1 MNVEGSFKITA
12 SRRAVWNA
20 LQDPQVLAKC
30 LPGCEELTPSG
41 TDAYVARLRVG
52 IAAVKGNYQGTVAI
66 HDKVPPERFRMTV
79 EGKGNPGFLK
89 GEGTIELSEQAG
101 ETTIAYRGTI
111 QVGGLIA
118 GVGQRLV
125 HGAARMVLNNF
136 FKTLA
141 EQFD

>member
-1 MNVEGSFKITA
+1 MNVEGNYKSTA
-12 SRRAVWNA
+12 AREAVWNA
-20 LQDPQVLAKC
+20 LQDPRVLAKC

-41 TDAYVARLRVG
+41 ADTYSARLKMG
-52 IAAVKGNYQGTVAI
+52 IAAVKGNYQGKITI
-66 HDKVPPERFRMTV
+66 QDKVPPESYRMTV
-79 EGKGNPGFLK
+79 EGKGKPGFLK

-101 ETTIAYRGTI
+101 ETTIAYRGTV

-118 GVGQRLV
+118 SVGQRLV
-125 HGAARMVLNNF
+125 QGAARMVLNNF